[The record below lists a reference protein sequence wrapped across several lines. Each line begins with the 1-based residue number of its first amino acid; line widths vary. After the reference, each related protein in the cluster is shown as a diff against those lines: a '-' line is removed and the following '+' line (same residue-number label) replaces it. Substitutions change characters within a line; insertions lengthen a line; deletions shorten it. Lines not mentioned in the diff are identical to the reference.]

1 MRCAYGD
8 RGRAK
13 RTATCICSMPAY
25 TDWLLITEHLRAKHM
40 GPRKLEQNI
49 LQLRSAPREKTA
61 IDTGPGELVAPYATY
76 PKGLRRW

>member
-1 MRCAYGD
+1 MVTGGEP
-8 RGRAK
+8 RGPLLVVVL
-13 RTATCICSMPAY
+13 CSMPAY

-49 LQLRSAPREKTA
+49 LQLRSAPREETA
-61 IDTGPGELVAPYATY
+61 IDTGPGELVAPYTTS